1 MKTITQYISEIERLP
16 LLNDYLIEAQVD
28 GLKDVKIIRHYT
40 TGAALKSILK
50 DGYIEARE
58 SKGDEDW
65 AAYDL
70 FDKKVVSFHDKR
82 TDPEWNT
89 FIKANNRRISMEG
102 TTPTLGLHDKKV
114 CACIEIDY
122 EKLPELMQQKTH
134 LLNIYGEKA
143 ENFANYWNYYVD
155 ETVKDKN
162 GIVAWYA
169 CRVDVLQLCKDI
181 VEGKYDNTMEEA
193 LNILHNQYDVMK
205 KWDDE
210 NAKPL
215 VKEIEKIFKK
225 HYPQKDLYE
234 EIRDYLY
241 NKRIFICYETSR
253 YFMAFPYIGSNENTC
268 EELKKKLTRI
278 NDEIDDSKQHVKFYS
293 SRNFKRFEDNEI
305 EQFKEMVIKFDVIG
319 TVKMLKNH
327 GWRFGDSDLLHFC
340 GYRIKQDNGKY
351 TDGSLGIWLDDLLN
365 SKNRIVNADIEI
377 RIPCNVEINKENCKI
392 IIFNGICDA
401 TKQSGLKSLPKKY
414 YDKYNIQHVE
424 PNENT

>member
-1 MKTITQYISEIERLP
+1 MKAINQYILEIERLP

-40 TGAALKSILK
+40 TGDGLKSILK
-50 DGYIEARE
+50 AGYIEARE
-58 SKGDEDW
+58 SEGDDDW
-65 AAYDL
+65 KAYDL

-89 FIKANNRRISMEG
+89 FIKANNRGISMEG

-162 GIVAWYA
+162 GIVANYA
-169 CRVDVLQLCKDI
+169 CKVDVLQLFKDI
-181 VEGKYDNTMEEA
+181 VEGKYDIKMEDA
-193 LNILHNQYDVMK
+193 LNELHNEYDVIEN
-205 KWDDE
+205 WDNE
-210 NAKPL
+210 KAKPL
-215 VKEIEKIFKK
+215 VKKIENIFKN

-234 EIRDYLY
+234 EVKDYLG
-241 NKRIFICYETSR
+241 NKRKFIYYETKI
-253 YFMAFPYIGSNENTC
+253 YFMCLPYISNNENTC
-268 EELKKKLTRI
+268 EELKKNLTSI
-278 NDEIDDSKQHVKFYS
+278 NGAIDDCKQHIKFYS
-293 SRNFKRFEDNEI
+293 LRNFKRFEDDEI

-327 GWRFGDSDLLHFC
+327 GWRFGDSELLHFC
-340 GYRIKQDNGKY
+340 KYRVKRDNGKY
-351 TDGSLGIWLDDLLN
+351 TDGSLGIWLDEILK
-365 SKNRIVNADIEI
+365 SKNRIINANIEI
-377 RIPCNVEINKENCKI
+377 RIPCNVELNKENCKI

-401 TKQSGLKSLPKKY
+401 TKQSSLKSLPKKY
-414 YDKYNIQHVE
+414 YDKYNIQHI
-424 PNENT
+424 